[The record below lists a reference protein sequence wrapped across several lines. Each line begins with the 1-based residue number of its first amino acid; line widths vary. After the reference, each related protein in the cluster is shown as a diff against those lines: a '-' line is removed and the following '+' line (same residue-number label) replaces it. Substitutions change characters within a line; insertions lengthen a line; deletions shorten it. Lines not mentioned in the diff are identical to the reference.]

1 MSKTRD
7 ELVKMYIDSL
17 EEGELPWKKR
27 WINSSNINRISKI
40 DYKGINQLMLNY
52 MTYKNKYT
60 DNRWYTYKQIKNL
73 GLKLKD
79 AKGNGVPVEFWSIY
93 DIKNKKRLNFNE
105 YEKIIDKYP
114 DKKDDVRIINRTAI
128 VFNGDLV
135 EGLEK
140 AKVQENYIDKSKY
153 ISKLIKKMGIEY
165 EELGDQAFYSP
176 TEDKIVLPNKDKFY
190 DKYSYYATQLHELS
204 HATGNPKRLN
214 RNIGTNDKKEY
225 AREELVAEI
234 SSSFLMQYLGIPSTA
249 EHIDNHKAY
258 IQSWISILKDKPNE
272 LFKAISESNKVC
284 DYVDT
289 LMKVRE
295 REER

>member
-27 WINSSNINRISKI
+27 WINSSNINGISKI

-52 MTYKNKYT
+52 ITYKNKYT
-60 DNRWYTYKQIKNL
+60 DNRWYTYKQIKDL

-79 AKGNGVPVEFWSIY
+79 AKGKGVPVEFWSIY

-140 AKVQENYIDKSKY
+140 AKVQENHIDKSKY

-165 EELGDQAFYSP
+165 EELEIKHFILLL
-176 TEDKIVLPNKDKFY
+176 KIK
-190 DKYSYYATQLHELS
+190 
-204 HATGNPKRLN
+204 
-214 RNIGTNDKKEY
+214 
-225 AREELVAEI
+225 
-234 SSSFLMQYLGIPSTA
+234 
-249 EHIDNHKAY
+249 
-258 IQSWISILKDKPNE
+258 
-272 LFKAISESNKVC
+272 
-284 DYVDT
+284 
-289 LMKVRE
+289 
-295 REER
+295 